1 MVDTGLIAK
10 ELKLHGH
17 EVGDVFPV
25 PNNAGEYEFIVD
37 GNVLTLA
44 EARALLEADEA

>member
-10 ELKLHGH
+10 ELELNGH

-25 PNNAGEYEFIVD
+25 PNNAGEYEFVVD
-37 GNVLTLA
+37 GNLITLA
-44 EARALLEADEA
+44 QARALLEADEA